1 MAKILSD
8 LPQAHKLVL
17 TYINVYDK
25 IYKTIKKNY
34 AFSPFGAGLKGQYF
48 TNMSRFFCSIYFV
61 LGRD

>member
-48 TNMSRFFCSIYFV
+48 TNISGFSVILFCI
-61 LGRD
+61 G